1 MYAGPCELNVPTSGT
16 RDRRLRGYLVSFA
29 RCPRVETDLAAPFL
43 SFILN
48 LDQSILDAID
58 LAYLPVVLEITGYA
72 TIYSVLC
79 AAPGLKPIW
88 LPETGAFLN
97 VDLSRFSRF

>member
-1 MYAGPCELNVPTSGT
+1 MGKAS
-16 RDRRLRGYLVSFA
+16 RG
-29 RCPRVETDLAAPFL
+29 AAYYKCM
-43 SFILN
+43 
-48 LDQSILDAID
+48 LDAID

-97 VDLSRFSRF
+97 VDLSRFSIYFPLSVDSTDSDRVAAA

>member
-1 MYAGPCELNVPTSGT
+1 M
-16 RDRRLRGYLVSFA
+16 
-29 RCPRVETDLAAPFL
+29 
-43 SFILN
+43 
-48 LDQSILDAID
+48 LDATD

-97 VDLSRFSRF
+97 VDLSRFSIYFPLSVDSTDSDRVAAA